1 MRGNN
6 FIFYCA
12 ILLYYKCHKIN
23 FIRIGSYIDSPDW
36 IKMKKK
42 TTINTKKK
50 DDKYFQNVATIALNF
65 DGIKKDPQGVSNIK
79 PLINKY
85 NWKGI
90 NYLSKMED

>member
-23 FIRIGSYIDSPDW
+23 FIRSSSYIDSPDW
-36 IKMKKK
+36 IKMKKNNNK
-42 TTINTKKK
+42 YQKK

-65 DGIKKDPQGVSNIK
+65 DGIKKDP
-79 PLINKY
+79 
-85 NWKGI
+85 
-90 NYLSKMED
+90 